1 MSGHSKWSTIKRRK
15 GAEDAKRA
23 KLFTRAAKEIIIAAR
38 DGGGD
43 ESANPRL
50 KLAIQKARA
59 VNMPRENIERAIK
72 RGTGELEGAEA
83 MAEIVYEGYGHEG
96 VAFIVEVMTDNKNRT
111 LAEVKNVF
119 NKMGGSLATSGAVQW
134 QFEQLGYI
142 TLKGDNLDF
151 DALFMIAAE
160 AGADD
165 VVNEE
170 GIMTIYTPRT
180 AFAAV
185 EDALRSAGYEIDESE
200 LRWFAK
206 NEVDISLE
214 AAVKNMKLMER
225 LEELDDVQNVATN
238 MSLTEDMMAA
248 YESA

>member
-1 MSGHSKWSTIKRRK
+1 
-15 GAEDAKRA
+15 
-23 KLFTRAAKEIIIAAR
+23 
-38 DGGGD
+38 
-43 ESANPRL
+43 
-50 KLAIQKARA
+50 
-59 VNMPRENIERAIK
+59 
-72 RGTGELEGAEA
+72 
-83 MAEIVYEGYGHEG
+83 
-96 VAFIVEVMTDNKNRT
+96 
-111 LAEVKNVF
+111 
-119 NKMGGSLATSGAVQW
+119 MGGSLATSGAVQW